1 MIEAI
6 SKIKTKRKTIEES
19 IFNNEDLFYQKDF
32 MLVQRVV
39 RRINSILDLKDLLNQ
54 IIKDASKTLG
64 FEKCGV
70 LLYDEKANEFE
81 LVAVT
86 GWEDKVHQVGT
97 RFKEDVGVV
106 WRAFHKQKA
115 IYYPDIYEFPE
126 EIHCDFTSRSHI
138 DIPLFSKGKIIGI
151 FNAQNNNVNGF
162 SRHKINVLKALAA
175 HVSVAIQNAK
185 LYEAEKRE
193 KEIILRDL
201 KEAQEI
207 QQKLFPKN
215 SPKIENF
222 DIMGMCEPS
231 KEVGGDWFDYIQL
244 PSGKIGVVLADVSGK
259 GLSAALLMSS
269 ARMIIRMIAMQEES
283 PAKLLQKVNEILTP
297 EIPLSRFITLIY
309 AVVDPSTKNI
319 TIANAGHPHPVLY
332 SNNQAKFLEIKSGL
346 PLGIKEFPYEE
357 NNLKVEKGDKL
368 FLYSDGVSEAMNS
381 KDEMFD
387 DKRLLESLNK
397 PYANYETLYR
407 DVKIFIAG
415 NPPSD
420 DLTIVSLEV
429 V

>member
-1 MIEAI
+1 MVQAN
-6 SKIKTKRKTIEES
+6 SKIKRNRKTIEES
-19 IFNNEDLFYQKDF
+19 VFSNDDLFYQKDF

-39 RRINSILDLKDLLNQ
+39 RRINSILDLKELLNQ

-70 LLYDEKANEFE
+70 LLYDEKFNEFE

-86 GWEDKVHQVGT
+86 GWEDKVHQVGS
-97 RFKEDVGVV
+97 RFKENVGVV

-138 DIPLFSKGKIIGI
+138 DIPLFSKDKIIGI
-151 FNAQNNNVNGF
+151 FNAQHNSVNGF
-162 SRHKINVLKALAA
+162 SRHKLNVLKSLAA
-175 HVSVAIQNAK
+175 HISVAIQNAK

-193 KEIILRDL
+193 KETMIRDL

-222 DIMGMCEPS
+222 NITGMCEPS

-283 PAKLLQKVNEILTP
+283 PSKLLQKVNQLLTP
-297 EIPLSRFITLIY
+297 DIPSSRFITMVY
-309 AVVDPSTKNI
+309 AVVDPATKNV

-332 SNNQAKFLEIKSGL
+332 SNGKAKFLKTKSGL
-346 PLGIKEFPYEE
+346 ALGIKEFPYSEY
-357 NNLKVEKGDKL
+357 NLTMEKGNKL

-397 PYANYETLYR
+397 PDASYEILYQ
-407 DVKIFIAG
+407 DVKTFIAG

-420 DLTIVSLEV
+420 DLTIVSLEGI
-429 V
+429 